1 LVLEFGAGKC
11 GGLRL
16 CGYQPTKKPIDI
28 DLVHLRA
35 VMTALM
41 SGRIYDVLLETVPS
55 VDDTFRTEMAHHVQM
70 TMTFLL
76 NDLGCVTSCSGVAI
90 NIKI

>member
-1 LVLEFGAGKC
+1 MVAYGFA
-11 GGLRL
+11 
-16 CGYQPTKKPIDI
+16 GYQPIKKPIDVA
-28 DLVHLRA
+28 LVHLRT

-41 SGRIYDVLLETVPS
+41 SGRIYDVLFETVSS
-55 VDDTFRTEMAHHVQM
+55 VKDTFRTEMAHQVQ
-70 TMTFLL
+70 MTFLL